1 MKRSSP
7 ARIGAVSSGILIV
20 VALIASSGCS
30 LFTPGV
36 DLVGSG
42 GLRFSDDQVP
52 RETEYISIGTPGH
65 KQYRVFNENTRPLQ
79 AEAENVARA
88 FCERKGRDW
97 NLLQITTY
105 RKPPTRL
112 FTRSAVEIFF
122 ECLEK
127 PNASGPQPQVDP
139 R

>member
-1 MKRSSP
+1 M
-7 ARIGAVSSGILIV
+7 SSGVLVV
-20 VALIASSGCS
+20 VASIALPGCS

-52 RETEYISIGTPGH
+52 RETEYINIGTPGH
-65 KQYRVFNENTRPLQ
+65 TQYRVFNGNTRPLQ

-88 FCERKGRDW
+88 FCEGKGREM

-112 FTRSAVEIFF
+112 FTRPAVEIFF

-127 PNASGPQPQVDP
+127 RNASGSPPQVVP